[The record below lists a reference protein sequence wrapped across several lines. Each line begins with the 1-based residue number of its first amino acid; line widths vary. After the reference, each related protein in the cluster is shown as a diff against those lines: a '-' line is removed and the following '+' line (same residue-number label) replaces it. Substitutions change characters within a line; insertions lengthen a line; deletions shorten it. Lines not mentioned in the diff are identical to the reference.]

1 VPKGIPIRIIG
12 GKVMCMKE
20 SKWSATQIC
29 AISLLLLG
37 TLIDNSL
44 AAPGDVDSDETGVP
58 TAIGMQAEAFSMIR

>member
-1 VPKGIPIRIIG
+1 
-12 GKVMCMKE
+12 MKE